1 MKTKKIN
8 SDVFNL
14 QIKDYFEGMSLLLTF
29 WLETVFAFSFLK
41 NGTNF

>member
-8 SDVFNL
+8 NVFNL
-14 QIKDYFEGMSLLLTF
+14 QIKDYFEGMSLLLIF
-29 WLETVFAFSFLK
+29 WLEIVFTFSFLK